1 MKEEDVKQLVL
12 ALIAAGR
19 IPTTSYEKPDQEWAE
34 EVLKEFENY
43 VRLFTEALKR
53 RQASSD

>member
-19 IPTTSYEKPDQEWAE
+19 IPTTSYERPDQEWAD
-34 EVLKEFENY
+34 EVLEEFENY
-43 VRLFTEALKR
+43 VRLFTDALKR
-53 RQASSD
+53 RQESSD

>member
-19 IPTTSYEKPDQEWAE
+19 IPTTSYERPDQEWAG
-34 EVLKEFENY
+34 EVIEEFENY

-53 RQASSD
+53 RQASDE